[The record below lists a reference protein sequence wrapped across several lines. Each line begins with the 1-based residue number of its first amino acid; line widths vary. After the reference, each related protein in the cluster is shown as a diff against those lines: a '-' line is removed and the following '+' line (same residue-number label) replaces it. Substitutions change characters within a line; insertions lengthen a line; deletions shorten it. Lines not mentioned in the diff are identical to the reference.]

1 MNREVHVRVCE
12 GLGVRFPQ
20 ATRLARIEGG
30 PICVLSITYHKVG
43 SFSDLSLGHKISSHG
58 RICAILY
65 GI

>member
-1 MNREVHVRVCE
+1 
-12 GLGVRFPQ
+12 
-20 ATRLARIEGG
+20 
-30 PICVLSITYHKVG
+30 VLSITYHKVG